1 MVSRSFINKRVTELP
16 AILKEGLNY
25 ISKNK
30 KEKHKYAHYEFIAV
44 IFKELG
50 KLTHKKRVTLY
61 KYNPFIILPAPLIDQ
76 RYSFSTMYELGI
88 LSQIP
93 SHTPEMNF

>member
-44 IFKELG
+44 LFKELG
-50 KLTHKKRVTLY
+50 LLTHKKRVTLY
-61 KYNPFIILPAPLIDQ
+61 KYNPFIFLPAPLFAKDTDFQ
-76 RYSFSTMYELGI
+76 
-88 LSQIP
+88 P
-93 SHTPEMNF
+93 CMNLESYLKSPPIHRK